1 MKNALLLSSII
12 ALSTV
17 ISGAQAADYTY
28 SNTATVAENFAALGA
43 ALAGT
48 GTYSFNDGVNDY
60 TIDGDFAAA
69 HPKTTR
75 DALGQIL
82 MGSSDSGSAGVPS
95 YAGVASAVDT
105 YMGLTG
111 ALVSRDTLGVD
122 VNNPLDTNGYISAY
136 AGSEYIE
143 NATSMADA
151 DKKLAAEIVNLN
163 TALVGKVDA
172 VAGKGLSTNDYTDA
186 DAAKVAGLKGAAE
199 KDMAVAFVRDTDD
212 STTVDQEIAA
222 WVATEGNKIAD
233 VATTFGVFTE
243 KLNDVNT
250 DINNALATKQDVL
263 TDGDVTLNMLES
275 SVQESLGKANSALQN
290 DALID
295 TALTGN
301 TTAES
306 LKVGGNDVLTTANV
320 GPDYSADVSHTL
332 SDVLGYVTANGS
344 SVATVATTAGLV
356 EDLLNDKEKWIGQEL
371 GYDTTVTDAATELS
385 SAGFTATD
393 LLGAIVE
400 NKDAINTKAGLDT
413 DNTFTGKNTFE
424 DDVLVKGAFG
434 AGANGTEFTVDA
446 SGNVVADGSATV
458 NSLEIGTT
466 GKGINESGAAT
477 LASVKLGGN
486 TVNAIDKGTSKI
498 SSGNGT
504 TIATTATVLK
514 SAENATY
521 TAGASATNTTNGTL
535 NSAIASLDSAIGNRG
550 TLNTGNNHLTT
561 TGTIV
566 ANLNAL
572 DAAIGNTTFSG
583 TNASGASNLT
593 AAVNALDAEIGA
605 DADYVQTYNGVAGT
619 QTVKQNINAINE
631 TIGDIATLA
640 AGTGSTG
647 NALTNGTGTAAADV
661 VTALNNIDATLGQIH
676 GLKNGNSHL
685 KTNSNLANGT
695 TVEQHL
701 VALDD
706 AIGNRN
712 ISSANAE
719 INAAMSGTSGNVA
732 SAMETTGNLIGTMDF
747 DGTQYL
753 AGVTNLTEAVKT
765 LDSNIERVENR
776 LEKVNHNLK
785 SGLAAVSAL
794 SALVPNARDCG
805 DTQLSVG
812 TGVYADRVGVAVGGF
827 HYFNDHVLFN
837 AGASYGGTRDWA
849 FRAGLTFGI

>member
-12 ALSTV
+12 AICAVTSSHAIADTITSVGGTDFTV
-17 ISGAQAADYTY
+17 
-28 SNTATVAENFAALGA
+28 L
-43 ALAGT
+43 
-48 GTYSFNDGVNDY
+48 
-60 TIDGDFAAA
+60 
-69 HPKTTR
+69 
-75 DALGQIL
+75 
-82 MGSSDSGSAGVPS
+82 
-95 YAGVASAVDT
+95 
-105 YMGLTG
+105 
-111 ALVSRDTLGVD
+111 
-122 VNNPLDTNGYISAY
+122 TNGTTET
-136 AGSEYIE
+136 GS
-143 NATSMADA
+143 N
-151 DKKLAAEIVNLN
+151 
-163 TALVGKVDA
+163 
-172 VAGKGLSTNDYTDA
+172 
-186 DAAKVAGLKGAAE
+186 
-199 KDMAVAFVRDTDD
+199 
-212 STTVDQEIAA
+212 
-222 WVATEGNKIAD
+222 
-233 VATTFGVFTE
+233 
-243 KLNDVNT
+243 
-250 DINNALATKQDVL
+250 
-263 TDGDVTLNMLES
+263 
-275 SVQESLGKANSALQN
+275 
-290 DALID
+290 
-295 TALTGN
+295 
-301 TTAES
+301 
-306 LKVGGNDVLTTANV
+306 ANV
-320 GPDYSADVSHTL
+320 LPTYQAIEAVM
-332 SDVLGYVTANGS
+332 
-344 SVATVATTAGLV
+344 TTKWDDA
-356 EDLLNDKEKWIGQEL
+356 EAWIGQEL

-477 LASVKLGGN
+477 LASVKLGGD

-605 DADYVQTYNGVAGT
+605 DADYVQTYNGVAGA